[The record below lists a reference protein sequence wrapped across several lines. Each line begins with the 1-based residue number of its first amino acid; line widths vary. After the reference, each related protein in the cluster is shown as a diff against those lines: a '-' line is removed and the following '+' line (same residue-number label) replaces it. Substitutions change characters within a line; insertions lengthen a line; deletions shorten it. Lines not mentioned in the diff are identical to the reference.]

1 MIMNLL
7 DTAKSRYTTKAY
19 DPEKTIPKDQFDRL
33 LKVLRLTPSSVN
45 IQPWHFLIAESEHAK
60 QRVAKAMTGRYAYNA
75 PKVLDSSHTIVFC
88 TRTDVTHEHLEQ
100 LLEQDDLSGRF
111 KDEKAKQGQRETRA
125 GYVEYYRNEQQN
137 LYGWMENQTFIALG
151 QLLLAA
157 GLEGIDATP
166 MGGFDEDILNEEF
179 KLTEKGFRASVVVAL
194 GYRSETDFNAK
205 LPKSRLSDDVIFT
218 KF

>member
-1 MIMNLL
+1 MNLL
-7 DTAKSRYTTKAY
+7 DTSKSRYTTKAY
-19 DPEKTIPKDQFDRL
+19 DPSKKIPSEQFECL
-33 LKVLRLTPSSVN
+33 LEVLRLTPSSVN
-45 IQPWHFLIAESEHAK
+45 IQPWHFLIAESTEAK

-88 TRTDVTHEHLEQ
+88 TRIDATPEHLEQ
-100 LLEQDDLSGRF
+100 LLEQDDLNGRF

-125 GYVEYYRNEQQN
+125 GYVDFYRNEQKN
-137 LYGWMENQTFIALG
+137 LFGWMENQTFIALG

-166 MGGFDEDILNEEF
+166 MGGFDEDVLNEEF
-179 KLTEKGFRASVVVAL
+179 GLTEKGFRASVVVAL

-205 LPKSRLSDDVIFT
+205 LPKSRLSDEVIFT
-218 KF
+218 QL